1 MWIITLLNLV
11 SWSGLRR
18 LLYTQTVKPTVCVVL
33 IYETCIRTSFCWSCD
48 NIFCCSFVL
57 SLLLLGLR
65 TWLIVIFQYTQFFQV
80 SGNEYL
86 WKLGHLFLFWWVLLD
101 SICISRRM
109 ICCYYCVLVEVREQF
124 VFFGLQLLI
133 FSNSIY

>member
-1 MWIITLLNLV
+1 MNYYFAKLNFLK
-11 SWSGLRR
+11 WTEKTA
-18 LLYTQTVKPTVCVVL
+18 LYPDSQTNFCVVL
-33 IYETCIRTSFCWSCD
+33 IYETSVRTSFCWSCD
-48 NIFCCSFVL
+48 NIFCYSFVL

-101 SICISRRM
+101 SIRISRRM

-133 FSNSIY
+133 SSNSIY